1 MGETEFQ
8 IGDGDLVR
16 LIIITL
22 VVLVVSALGFVFLC
36 KIYALFA
43 RSCSSNVEV
52 EDTEVENDVIEETE
66 IGIDPNSPPPDYNEI
81 DHDST
86 TVQKRNFDEISIN
99 SLPAY
104 EDIWKTC
111 CYWDWT

>member
-8 IGDGDLVR
+8 IGDGDLVS
-16 LIIITL
+16 LIVITL

-52 EDTEVENDVIEETE
+52 EDTEVENEVIEETE
-66 IGIDPNSPPPDYNEI
+66 IDIDPNAPPPDYNEI
-81 DHDST
+81 EHDSR
-86 TVQKRNFDEISIN
+86 TVRKRDFDTISMN

-104 EDIWKTC
+104 GDI
-111 CYWDWT
+111 Y